1 MKNEDVARELVRIA
15 KKLMVGARDRVAT
28 LKSDIER
35 GMKKLV
41 KKHDMTYEARGV
53 WGQITDGGEGEPL
66 DASIYKFKHTPDWK
80 TVEVLFNDENM
91 TYLLAGYVSS
101 SVYDEMERM
110 FKNLGY
116 ELVDSDGS
124 RAILQKIGD

>member
-41 KKHDMTYEARGV
+41 KKHDMTYEPG
-53 WGQITDGGEGEPL
+53 GPYSLLTPGEGEPL